1 VPLQPGCFVGP
12 YQVVRLLGAGGMA
25 QVYLARI
32 GAGLEERLIALKVIP
47 ADAARDAAEQFRHEA
62 QVSASLRHPNVV
74 EVLDT
79 GVAEDGTPY
88 LAMQL
93 VHGATLREVLKAAH
107 LAGRSLPLGFGVSVI
122 AAAAEGLHHAHDAR
136 GPSGPLGIVHRDVS
150 PSNIMISHDGAVRLI
165 DFGIARSRVKIH
177 DTVRGVVKGKAA
189 YMSPEQLCGDP
200 LDRRS
205 DVFSLGVVAY
215 EATTQ
220 ARAFATGSELDSARR
235 VLRVVFKPL
244 AAVRRGY
251 PPELAE
257 VIGRALAVRPED
269 RWDTA
274 EDLGAALHGA
284 ASLAEI
290 PIGREVRIAEMRRLF
305 PNALALGTGSH
316 PVLAQEPVTVK
327 MRHRVL
333 PSPPPDVVTLSVD
346 DMSDS

>member
-1 VPLQPGCFVGP
+1 VALLPGWFVGP
-12 YQVVRLLGAGGMA
+12 YQIVRLLGSGGMGR
-25 QVYLARI
+25 VYLARI
-32 GAGLEERLIALKVIP
+32 GTGLDERLVALKVISSESAP
-47 ADAARDAAEQFRHEA
+47 EVAETFRHEA
-62 QVSASLRHPNVV
+62 QVSASFRHPNVV

-107 LAGRSLPLGFGVSVI
+107 GAGRILPLGFAISVV
-122 AAAAEGLHHAHDAR
+122 AAAAEGLHHAHDQR
-136 GPSGPLGIVHRDVS
+136 GPSGPLGIVHRDIS
-150 PSNIMISHDGAVRLI
+150 PSNLMVGHDGAVRVI

-177 DTVRGVVKGKAA
+177 DTVRGIVKGKAA

-220 ARAFATGSELDSARR
+220 TRAFANGSELDSARR
-235 VLRVVFKPL
+235 VIRVVVKPPAL
-244 AAVRRGY
+244 VRPGY

-269 RWDTA
+269 RWETA
-274 EDLGAALHGA
+274 EDFGAALHGA
-284 ASLAEI
+284 ASLAGI
-290 PIGREVRIAEMRRLF
+290 RIGPAICGDEMRVLF
-305 PNALALGTGSH
+305 PGALARGTGSH
-316 PVLAQEPVTVK
+316 PVLEEPETVK
-327 MRHRVL
+327 MPRRI
-333 PSPPPDVVTLSVD
+333 PAPPPEQLTVSID